1 MPLLGFLST
10 GTFALSIPI
19 LLIFGGI
26 AVAITAIIMSGR
38 KKELVHKERLIAL
51 DKGIELPPEPVKVK
65 EKRPRYVGN
74 RTAGLVLFCLGV
86 ALTIALFATEG
97 SAGVWGLPTLAI
109 GVGLLISAELERRE
123 YEAERGSGPRG

>member
-10 GTFALSIPI
+10 GTFALAIPI

-38 KKELVHKERLIAL
+38 TKELVHKERLIAL
-51 DKGIELPPEPVKVK
+51 DKGIDLPAEPVKVK
-65 EKRPRYVGN
+65 REKRPGYFGN

-86 ALTIALFATEG
+86 SLTIALFATAG

-123 YEAERGSGPRG
+123 YVERGGSGD